1 MAINIT
7 FRFYESDVTSLENA
21 IKDKA
26 DKTYVAAL
34 EADVDANTS
43 NITTLQ
49 SQVLVIKTDIAT
61 NSAGVAKNKSDI
73 AVNTLEISKNKTD
86 IAALQADKADK
97 TDTVTKSD
105 LAALEADVDANTSNI
120 TTLKT
125 NISKKQDATD
135 SSLSTR
141 DTTIVGAINEL
152 DREVGQL
159 SKLTTT
165 QNQTIVDSINEL
177 DSNVGNIQ
185 TDIQYLTGN
194 VTNLQNNKLNR
205 IENELNTDAKV
216 VVTAINSINSKL
228 ESMLNIYHK
237 GSVTFHYK
245 TATLPPAPIVLLKH
259 APAGT
264 YKTHGHIETSVTPE
278 APYDK
283 CCIVLL
289 DVDAYVP
296 TIDIINKNDIKGVY
310 NLGDDIVITDHAQVV
325 LYPCDKDYINSRMS
339 GTAIIELTYDYDML
353 VTGLWVSEK
362 FIEESYLS
370 GLISEVEILSGRIG
384 STTNAELKGMTIGQA
399 LDYIMT
405 KINA

>member
-1 MAINIT
+1 MDININ
-7 FRFYESDVTSLENA
+7 FRFYESDVSSIETDIST
-21 IKDKA
+21 IQS
-26 DKTYVAAL
+26 
-34 EADVDANTS
+34 DVNK
-43 NITTLQ
+43 NE
-49 SQVLVIKTDIAT
+49 TDIAALSGDVSVLRT
-61 NSAGVAKNKSDI
+61 DVSNNKSDI
-73 AVNTLEISKNKTD
+73 STLKTDVGTLKTDVSKNKTD

-97 TDTVTKSD
+97 TNTATRSD
-105 LAALEADVDANTSNI
+105 LAALESDVKANTLDI
-120 TTLKT
+120 TTL
-125 NISKKQDATD
+125 
-135 SSLSTR
+135 
-141 DTTIVGAINEL
+141 
-152 DREVGQL
+152 
-159 SKLTTT
+159 
-165 QNQTIVDSINEL
+165 
-177 DSNVGNIQ
+177 
-185 TDIQYLTGN
+185 TGD
-194 VTNLQNNKLNR
+194 VANLQNKKLNR
-205 IENELNTDAKV
+205 IENELNTDAKAV
-216 VVTAINSINSKL
+216 VAAINSINSKL

-245 TATLPPAPIVLLKH
+245 VATLPPAPIVLLKH

-289 DVDAYVP
+289 DVDADVP

-325 LYPCDKDYINSRMS
+325 LYPCDKDYIKSIIP
-339 GTAIIELTYDYDML
+339 GTVIIDPTYDYDML

-370 GLISEVEILSGRIG
+370 GLISEVGIISNRIG